1 MLVLLWEAHWLWI
14 IFSVLL
20 QIKLGYLDFG
30 SKELP
35 MIYHFFPNVLLCLA
49 FNFLLFFGKHS
60 FVLLFD
66 LSKRFLISRPCTI
79 PVLFYTVVLF

>member
-1 MLVLLWEAHWLWI
+1 
-14 IFSVLL
+14 
-20 QIKLGYLDFG
+20 
-30 SKELP
+30 

-66 LSKRFLISRPCTI
+66 LSKRFIISRPCTI
-79 PVLFYTVVLF
+79 PVLFYTVALFQTLFEDLLRAKTAHVLWIIVGDELFYGSN